1 MTDTAQPLP
10 NETDNRPLT
19 PEQLARVAALH
30 EARAVLASKALFG
43 GSLPEPRSVGDLVYL
58 AEWILAGPTPDVEDG
73 NTELEGQEITAEAG
87 WWKPID
93 DAEPS
98 ALDDAQPEPADTQD
112 EAPTEALPAYPEDAL
127 PR

>member
-10 NETDNRPLT
+10 NETNDRPLN

-58 AEWILAGPTPDVEDG
+58 AEWILAGPTPDVEDSDTSWKTPASLPEG
-73 NTELEGQEITAEAG
+73 LEHVATFR
-87 WWKPID
+87 
-93 DAEPS
+93 PS
-98 ALDDAQPEPADTQD
+98 ALDDPQPEPADTQED
-112 EAPTEALPAYPEDAL
+112 DTDVLPSFHPEDAL